1 MKTIRNRVRLI
12 LILSLASIAILIGFS
27 VYFFNQQAEMIEER
41 EHLQEA
47 LIHSKEIN
55 YKMMGTTNS
64 QQAFFAEPGEANA
77 EAMKTAII
85 NLKQTA
91 KSHAESYK
99 NYPAISEKLSAIHQ
113 RTVTYEEK
121 LDTVVNMYRMIGF
134 NNDSGMYQYI
144 DDAYKEL
151 TKLIDELD
159 DSSLSN
165 HLLSLRLSEA
175 RFLHNPT
182 DETFHDFDGSK
193 RAFKEL
199 GEEAQLTAKQNSL
212 FNTNLLKYEQT
223 VRSMNNSFA
232 SSDKIRTTFE
242 EISAEVANQVDQVVS
257 TVNELHGQ
265 LLAEQEQAKNLLFL
279 LLILIGTLGLLITL
293 ITGFI
298 LIKSISRSLY
308 TLKEGAKIIGEGNL
322 SHRVSVRTR
331 DEMAELGDQFNQMA
345 EKMEQ
350 SVKKVRHAS
359 GVLSASSNHLTS
371 VAEHTNHQ
379 GEEVNEAINQVAIGS
394 QEQAQKIEES
404 TNMIEQVSQAI
415 TGTTKATEEI
425 SGALQEADRE
435 GKQGL
440 QTINKLEDISDSFI
454 SLASHLTKEVQS
466 TTEQSK
472 QVNKIVTTIEEIAD
486 NTNLLALNAA
496 IESARAGEA
505 GKGFAVVADE
515 VKKLAE
521 RSKQEAKSIQ
531 KLVDRMSLQ
540 MTNLS
545 DEAEKF
551 ATYQQSQNLAV
562 KDTKNVFHRI
572 AEQVLAMN
580 TQIQDVNTAIT
591 DVDDVNDILKHKLQE
606 ISIISERAVATAE
619 EVAASSENQV
629 NSFSEVNHAA
639 NDLQSLSQELE
650 AEVSQFTILSET
662 ASYEE
667 FDNDNNEEI
676 RTHELLEEETT
687 PEKQPALESGDEY
700 LSERKTS

>member
-1 MKTIRNRVRLI
+1 MKSIRNRVRLI
-12 LILSLASIAILIGFS
+12 VILSLASIAILIGFS
-27 VYFFNQQAEMIEER
+27 VYIFNQQAEMAEER

-47 LIHSKEIN
+47 LIHSEEIN
-55 YKMMGTTNS
+55 YKMMRTTNS
-64 QQAFFAEPGEANA
+64 QQVFFAGPGEANA
-77 EAMKTAII
+77 EAMQTAII
-85 NLKQTA
+85 SLKETA
-91 KSHAESYK
+91 KSYAESYK
-99 NYPAISEKLSAIHQ
+99 NYPAISDKFSAIHQ
-113 RTVTYEEK
+113 RAVTYEEE

-144 DDAYKEL
+144 NDAYKEL
-151 TKLIDELD
+151 TKLTDELD
-159 DSSLSN
+159 NSRLSN

-175 RFLHNPT
+175 RFLHSPT
-182 DETFHDFDGSK
+182 EETFNEFDERK
-193 RAFKEL
+193 RTFKEL
-199 GEEAQLTAKQNSL
+199 GEEAQLTAEQNSL

-242 EISAEVANQVDQVVS
+242 EISAEIADQVDQVVS
-257 TVNELHGQ
+257 TVDGLHSQ
-265 LLAEQEQAKNLLFL
+265 LLAEQEQAKQLLFL

-308 TLKEGAKIIGEGNL
+308 TLKEGAKIIGDGNL
-322 SHRVSVRTR
+322 SHRVTVSTR

-350 SVKKVRHAS
+350 SVKKVLHAS
-359 GVLSASSNHLTS
+359 GVLSTSSNYLTE
-371 VAEHTNHQ
+371 VAEHTTRQ
-379 GEEVNEAINQVAIGS
+379 GEEVNDAINQVAIGS

-404 TNMIEQVSQAI
+404 TNRIEQVSQAI

-425 SGALQEADRE
+425 SGALKEADRE

-466 TTEQSK
+466 TTKQSK

-531 KLVDRMSLQ
+531 TLVDSMSLQ
-540 MTNLS
+540 MTSLS
-545 DEAEKF
+545 GEAERF

-562 KDTKNVFHRI
+562 KDTKNVFYRI

-580 TQIQDVNTAIT
+580 SQIQDVNAAIT
-591 DVDDVNDILKHKLQE
+591 GVDDVNDILKRKLQE
-606 ISIISERAVATAE
+606 ISIISEQAVATAE

-629 NSFSEVNHAA
+629 NSFTEVNHAA
-639 NDLQSLSQELE
+639 NELQSLSQELE
-650 AEVSQFTILSET
+650 AEVSQFTILSGT

-667 FDNDNNEEI
+667 GTIHNEEI
-676 RTHELLEEETT
+676 MEYEPSEEETT
-687 PEKQPALESGDEY
+687 LEKQHALVSDDEY